1 MQSAHRP
8 APCEW
13 KRSVFNRLAQV
24 IVQFTRE
31 PGEIKLTARNR
42 DAPGPGGCPATI
54 RTAIKRST
62 GRIAGELCLC

>member
-13 KRSVFNRLAQV
+13 KRSAFNRLAQV

-31 PGEIKLTARNR
+31 PGEINLTARADNLS
-42 DAPGPGGCPATI
+42 PAT
-54 RTAIKRST
+54 AM
-62 GRIAGELCLC
+62 C